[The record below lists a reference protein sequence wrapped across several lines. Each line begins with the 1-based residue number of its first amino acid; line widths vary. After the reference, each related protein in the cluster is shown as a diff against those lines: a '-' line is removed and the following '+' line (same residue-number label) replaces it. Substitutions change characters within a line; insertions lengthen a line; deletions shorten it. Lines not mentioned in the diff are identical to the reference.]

1 MGSGGGKLS
10 DESDK
15 LEKQLL
21 ALKISDGPVAR
32 EINSVE
38 TTMFYRR
45 KNKDLNGR
53 VSAMTLGR
61 HMWEANRLIA
71 LNSIVR
77 MVFPSAELVLRN
89 GKAFDNM
96 CYSTMRERGLEDLE
110 WQLSLH
116 NSLKLASCVGV
127 PTIRLKSI
135 VGEFYKMSR
144 KKGIDLA
151 ESGVCPLYSSTD
163 QFGPGVKKLVKA
175 PCAMQYCPKN
185 GVLTHCARNGLHG
198 NIHGAE
204 LREELSHLTFTV
216 FECGVCNSL
225 FPFDWHFLEHM
236 LVQHATMI
244 NVSTSPIE
252 CIVCGFRVTSKVALA
267 AHFFFVHLSNLNL

>member
-1 MGSGGGKLS
+1 
-10 DESDK
+10 
-15 LEKQLL
+15 
-21 ALKISDGPVAR
+21 
-32 EINSVE
+32 
-38 TTMFYRR
+38 
-45 KNKDLNGR
+45 
-53 VSAMTLGR
+53 MTLGR
-61 HMWEANRLIA
+61 HSVGSQSTRRSELDRQDGV
-71 LNSIVR
+71 SIGR
-77 MVFPSAELVLRN
+77 TCA
-89 GKAFDNM
+89 
-96 CYSTMRERGLEDLE
+96 RERQGVRQHVLLDVEAKGAVEDLE
-110 WQLSLH
+110 RQLSLH

-127 PTIRLKSI
+127 PMILLKSI
-135 VGEFYKMSR
+135 VGEFYKMSW
-144 KKGIDLA
+144 KNGIDLA

-225 FPFDWHFLEHM
+225 FLFDWHFLD
-236 LVQHATMI
+236 ATMI
-244 NVSTSPIE
+244 NVSTSPLE
-252 CIVCGFRVTSKVALA
+252 CSVCGFRVMNEVALA